1 MPSNTPNTPNTAPS
15 GPGPF
20 RQLLPE
26 PGADVDLATA
36 YAYPDDLDRP
46 FVRANMVSS
55 VDGGAIGPSGRSRDL
70 SSAPDRRVMG
80 VLRGLCDVVLVGA
93 ATARVEGYAP
103 VRPREVWEPLRRGR
117 PGTPPIAVVSRTLDL
132 PEALLTSAP
141 EDARTI
147 VFTTASAPRERRE
160 RVRACADLVVV
171 DGLSVGPEH
180 VVNALGERGL
190 FRVLTEGGPHLL
202 AEFVGAGLLDELCLT
217 LSPRVLGSGAPRVV
231 AGGPGT
237 PGAPTRA
244 SVRNTPVRMAH
255 LLEAEENLFARYV
268 RE

>member
-1 MPSNTPNTPNTAPS
+1 MASNTAPPD
-15 GPGPF
+15 PGPF
-20 RQLLPE
+20 QQLLPR
-26 PGADVDLATA
+26 GGTDVDLASV

-46 FVRANMVSS
+46 WVRANMVASA
-55 VDGGAIGPSGRSRDL
+55 DGGAIGPSGRSRDL

-103 VRPREVWEPLRRGR
+103 VRPRRTWEPLRRGR
-117 PGTPPIAVVSRTLDL
+117 TRTPPIAVVSRTLDI
-132 PEALLTSAP
+132 PERLLAP
-141 EDARTI
+141 GPEEARTI
-147 VFTTASAPRERRE
+147 VFTTASAPRERRD
-160 RVRACADLVVV
+160 RVRARADLVVV
-171 DGLSVGPEH
+171 DGVSVGPEH
-180 VVNALGERGL
+180 IVNALGERGL

-202 AEFVGAGLLDELCLT
+202 AEFVAAGLLDELCLT
-217 LSPRVLGSGAPRVV
+217 LSPHLLGAGSPRVV

-255 LLEAEENLFARYV
+255 LLEADGNLFARYL